1 MELVRVEAGEFEMG
15 LRPDEPAD
23 SRPAPLHHV
32 RISHPF
38 YLGRTEVT
46 QGQWRAVMGG
56 NPSHFANCGDACPV
70 ENVTWQDAQAFLGR
84 LETANPGHTF
94 RLPTEAEWEYACRAG
109 FDGRYGALDTLRPST
124 ANFDARIPFD
134 GVTADVFRGAP
145 SPVGSFPS
153 NPWGLYDM
161 QGNVWE
167 WTQDRY
173 CPYPTGSATDP
184 LGSCATDTIPIC
196 GGSWYFSA
204 NAARCGRR
212 FTHWLGDR
220 GFSLGFRVLME
231 TPGEG

>member
-1 MELVRVEAGEFEMG
+1 MEFVRIEPGAFDMG
-15 LRPDEPAD
+15 LRPGEPGD
-23 SRPAPLHHV
+23 VRPAPPHRV
-32 RISHPF
+32 RISRAF

-56 NPSHFANCGDACPV
+56 NPSHFEDCGDDCPV
-70 ENVTWQDAQAFLGR
+70 ENVTREDAQAFVAR
-84 LETANPGHTF
+84 LDAANPGRTF

-109 FDGRYGALDTLRPST
+109 HEGRYGAVDTLRPAA

-134 GVTADVFRGAP
+134 GVTADVYRGAP
-145 SPVGSFPS
+145 TPAGTFPP

-167 WTQDRY
+167 WMQDRY
-173 CPYPTGSATDP
+173 CPYPAAAVTDP
-184 LGSCATDTIPIC
+184 AGSCATDTIPIR

-212 FTHWLGDR
+212 FTHFSGDR

-231 TPGEG
+231 TPAEE